1 MEKVGFMASYW
12 LEKQLIEIG
21 RFLRQQNSACH
32 YNDYVNVFRAKHG
45 SKVSVES
52 ICRVLRK
59 LRERG
64 VFFTPPRMKGQF
76 FISEKLL
83 ERKDVVI
90 K

>member
-1 MEKVGFMASYW
+1 
-12 LEKQLIEIG
+12 
-21 RFLRQQNSACH
+21 
-32 YNDYVNVFRAKHG
+32 
-45 SKVSVES
+45 
-52 ICRVLRK
+52 LRK

-83 ERKDVVI
+83 ERKDVVT